1 MTSEQCINI
10 IKNRLI
16 ALVDSGQLK
25 ATYKPSNSTI
35 SFYVNDIDVGER
47 PLLTLRLSDHN
58 PEYWS
63 YVQQGLTPPYEG
75 DGVNVSI
82 EFYRPKKVNGRKLR
96 NRVDTRVKV
105 PPMVNGVVPFVVN
118 SYDYTP
124 EKLEETDI
132 DLIYDAILS
141 WINGG
146 YGAKYIDPFAN
157 TPKKAKVQSKNA
169 NITWNIAH
177 NISVDKDGN
186 YVSANGWGA
195 DFVSESMR
203 NKKLNCNRNMNK
215 KLIRLTESD
224 LHRIVRESVNR
235 VLREAQLNELD
246 PRTLASYASGRHRQA
261 DEAGANGDSDM
272 AIKYRQKAYDGEQ
285 AARDKWNKMYGFD
298 SKLDNGDY
306 YQRWMG
312 ANKSGDNSTHN
323 LGSKYGIHYSSS
335 SKDIDGIRRDRNYA
349 YNPKTNKEYSDD
361 GAPYGIALNS
371 RTKEHEFDPGDN
383 GAHRIA
389 REMELGNGKHIK
401 GKGWQ

>member
-25 ATYKPSNSTI
+25 VTYKPSNSTI
-35 SFYVNDIDVGER
+35 SFYANDIDVGER

-82 EFYRPKKVNGRKLR
+82 EFYRPKKVNGRKQR

-157 TPKKAKVQSKNA
+157 TPKKAKVQSK
-169 NITWNIAH
+169 
-177 NISVDKDGN
+177 KC
-186 YVSANGWGA
+186 
-195 DFVSESMR
+195 
-203 NKKLNCNRNMNK
+203 K
-215 KLIRLTESD
+215 
-224 LHRIVRESVNR
+224 
-235 VLREAQLNELD
+235 
-246 PRTLASYASGRHRQA
+246 
-261 DEAGANGDSDM
+261 
-272 AIKYRQKAYDGEQ
+272 
-285 AARDKWNKMYGFD
+285 
-298 SKLDNGDY
+298 
-306 YQRWMG
+306 
-312 ANKSGDNSTHN
+312 HN
-323 LGSKYGIHYSSS
+323 L
-335 SKDIDGIRRDRNYA
+335 
-349 YNPKTNKEYSDD
+349 
-361 GAPYGIALNS
+361 
-371 RTKEHEFDPGDN
+371 EHCP
-383 GAHRIA
+383 
-389 REMELGNGKHIK
+389 
-401 GKGWQ
+401 